1 MKKTLIKLLQELRTY
16 IVIWLFVFLLL
27 ICGSFIFK
35 QNIYNII
42 TLPLYNNKNISSLT
56 AENTN
61 IFIYTSI
68 FESFTTDLMLSI
80 YTALFLSLPI
90 IYILIYRF
98 ISKSLYKK
106 EKRVV
111 LPLFIISFLLVIIAI
126 IINYNILFPRIIN
139 FFLQITTIAKP
150 MLKISDYVITF
161 FSLTTILCLILQFPI
176 ILIILKKF
184 GFINNNILV
193 KNRKIAIV
201 IMFIISAI
209 ITPPDILSQI
219 IVACLLML
227 IYEITNLILKKL

>member
-1 MKKTLIKLLQELRTY
+1 MKKTFIKLLQELRTY
-16 IVIWLFVFLLL
+16 ILIWLVVFLFVV
-27 ICGSFIFK
+27 CGSFVLK
-35 QNIYNII
+35 QYIYNII
-42 TLPLYNNKNISSLT
+42 TLPLYNNKGILLT
-56 AENTN
+56 TENTN

-68 FESFTTDLMLSI
+68 FESFIADLMLSV
-80 YTALFLSLPI
+80 YSALFLSLPI
-90 IYILIYRF
+90 VYILIYRF

-111 LPLFIISFLLVIIAI
+111 LPLFIISFLLAIIAI

-193 KNRKIAIV
+193 KKRKISIV

>member
-1 MKKTLIKLLQELRTY
+1 M
-16 IVIWLFVFLLL
+16 
-27 ICGSFIFK
+27 
-35 QNIYNII
+35 
-42 TLPLYNNKNISSLT
+42 YNNKGILLT

-90 IYILIYRF
+90 IYVLIYRF

-111 LPLFIISFLLVIIAI
+111 LPLFIISFSLVIIAI
-126 IINYNILFPRIIN
+126 IINYKILFPRIIN

-176 ILIILKKF
+176 ILVVLKKF

-201 IMFIISAI
+201 VMFIISAI

-219 IVACLLML
+219 IVACLLMV

>member
-90 IYILIYRF
+90 IYVLIYRF

-111 LPLFIISFLLVIIAI
+111 LPLFIISFSLVIIAI
-126 IINYNILFPRIIN
+126 IINYKILFPRIIN

-176 ILIILKKF
+176 ILVVLKKF

-201 IMFIISAI
+201 VMFIISAI

-219 IVACLLML
+219 IVACLLMV

>member
-35 QNIYNII
+35 QYIYNII
-42 TLPLYNNKNISSLT
+42 TLPLYNNKGILLT

-90 IYILIYRF
+90 IYVLIYRF

-111 LPLFIISFLLVIIAI
+111 LPLFIISFSLVIIAI
-126 IINYNILFPRIIN
+126 IINYKILFPRIIN

-176 ILIILKKF
+176 ILVVLKKF

-201 IMFIISAI
+201 VMFIISAI

-219 IVACLLML
+219 IVACLLMV